1 MGVQVSLEYLLREKL
16 EKMVQTEIEE
26 RINAYRR
33 EVRTVALAVMLIL

>member
-1 MGVQVSLEYLLREKL
+1 VSLEYLLREKL

-33 EVRTVALAVMLIL
+33 EVCPAVPHRH